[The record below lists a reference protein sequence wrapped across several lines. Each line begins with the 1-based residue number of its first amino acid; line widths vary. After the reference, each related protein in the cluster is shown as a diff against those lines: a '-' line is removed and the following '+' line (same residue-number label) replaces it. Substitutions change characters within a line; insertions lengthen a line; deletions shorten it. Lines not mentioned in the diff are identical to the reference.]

1 MGRDSG
7 GIWFRSAT
15 PMVFQMQP
23 VNTLEELKATILR
36 NMGVAGRTM
45 LVRRVA
51 YQLLNIFPPNQFK
64 FKIFWVDGDEHVRGI
79 FDLHRRY
86 GTREVMEL
94 LTEMQTM
101 GVDVG
106 GSARSVG
113 GDAGVIPCSPIDF
126 TVPEVPMQSELNE
139 GEDSDEEYVGDTEE
153 SSESSDGTEF
163 VPESQCRRDFL
174 LPAPAPIPDLSS
186 VSSHFQ
192 TLYLDDMAEQPR
204 EGYGGGGEDYDVDG
218 GQEFRVGHRFCT
230 REAVQM
236 AVKNYNI
243 RRAFEYKVV
252 ESDPYKYVCRCKQ
265 YAAGCPWS
273 IR

>member
-1 MGRDSG
+1 MNLSGFVVVTLYPNGEMGHDSG

-23 VNTLEELKATILR
+23 VNTLEELKAVILR

-51 YQLLNIFPPNQFK
+51 YRLLNIFPPNQSK
-64 FKIFWVDGDEHVRGI
+64 FKIFWVDGDEHV
-79 FDLHRRY
+79 L
-86 GTREVMEL
+86 
-94 LTEMQTM
+94 
-101 GVDVG
+101 
-106 GSARSVG
+106 G
-113 GDAGVIPCSPIDF
+113 GDAAVIPCSPIHF
-126 TVPEVPMQSELNE
+126 TGPEVPMQSELND
-139 GEDSDEEYVGDTEE
+139 GEDSEEEYVGDTEE

-204 EGYGGGGEDYDVDG
+204 L
-218 GQEFRVGHRFCT
+218 
-230 REAVQM
+230 
-236 AVKNYNI
+236 
-243 RRAFEYKVV
+243 
-252 ESDPYKYVCRCKQ
+252 
-265 YAAGCPWS
+265 
-273 IR
+273 

>member
-23 VNTLEELKATILR
+23 VNTLEELKAVILR

-51 YQLLNIFPPNQFK
+51 YRLLNIFPPNQFK
-64 FKIFWVDGDEHVRGI
+64 FKIFWVDGDEHVRGM

-106 GSARSVG
+106 GSSRSVG
-113 GDAGVIPCSPIDF
+113 GDAAVIPCSPIDF
-126 TVPEVPMQSELNE
+126 TGPKVPVQSELNDD
-139 GEDSDEEYVGDTEE
+139 EDSDEEYVGETEE
-153 SSESSDGTEF
+153 SSGSSDGTEF
-163 VPESQCRRDFL
+163 VPESQCRRGTNSGPGSPGIHENVVAQFR
-174 LPAPAPIPDLSS
+174 AW
-186 VSSHFQ
+186 
-192 TLYLDDMAEQPR
+192 QPR
-204 EGYGGGGEDYDVDG
+204 NS
-218 GQEFRVGHRFCT
+218 FMPNSGHGSPGNGT
-230 REAVQM
+230 EHVPGLS
-236 AVKNYNI
+236 VPEYE
-243 RRAFEYKVV
+243 RRT
-252 ESDPYKYVCRCKQ
+252 
-265 YAAGCPWS
+265 
-273 IR
+273 

>member
-1 MGRDSG
+1 MGPDSG

-23 VNTLEELKATILR
+23 VNTLEELKAVILR

-45 LVRRVA
+45 
-51 YQLLNIFPPNQFK
+51 
-64 FKIFWVDGDEHVRGI
+64 
-79 FDLHRRY
+79 Y

-113 GDAGVIPCSPIDF
+113 EDAAVIPCSPVDF
-126 TVPEVPMQSELNE
+126 TGLEVPMQSELNE

-186 VSSHFQ
+186 GG
-192 TLYLDDMAEQPR
+192 AEVR
-204 EGYGGGGEDYDVDG
+204 WTSRLFGTV
-218 GQEFRVGHRFCT
+218 H
-230 REAVQM
+230 
-236 AVKNYNI
+236 
-243 RRAFEYKVV
+243 VV
-252 ESDPYKYVCRCKQ
+252 
-265 YAAGCPWS
+265 
-273 IR
+273 